1 MLTLGHWVTVGVT
14 AAVVVLCVILHYEC
28 LRMMSVWLPRPK
40 HHHRRRIIILIFGLL
55 SLHIAEIWIFG
66 VAYFGLLSI
75 GDLGELVGMGEISI
89 WNCVYYSAT
98 TFTTVGFG
106 DIVPQGTIRFVTG
119 TEAIAG
125 LTFITWSA
133 SYTLMEMLKFWE
145 NGE

>member
-1 MLTLGHWVTVGVT
+1 MLTLGHWITVGAT
-14 AAVVVLCVILHYEC
+14 GSVVVICVILHYEC
-28 LRMMSVWLPRPK
+28 LRLMSVWLPRPK

-66 VAYFGLLSI
+66 VAYFGLLSS
-75 GDLGELVGMGEISI
+75 GNMGELIGMGEISI

-106 DIVPQGTIRFVTG
+106 DIVPQGAIRFVTG

-133 SYTLMEMLKFWE
+133 SYTLMEMLKFWKNSE
-145 NGE
+145 